1 MLDKVIS
8 VVITF
13 VVSGALGYCVKVI
26 ENYKKKVENYKDAN
40 ETQNEAIKC
49 LLRANI
55 VNQYYVYKQIGK
67 IPFYVKESLHK
78 EFEAYKGLNGNSFV
92 EDIMKEID
100 TWEVI

>member
-1 MLDKVIS
+1 MTDKIIS
-8 VVITF
+8 TVITF
-13 VVSGALGYCVKVI
+13 VVSGALGYCINMIKT
-26 ENYKKKVENYKDAN
+26 YKSKEKTEG
-40 ETQNEAIKC
+40 EAIKC

-55 VNQYYVYKQIGK
+55 VNQYYVYKKIGE

-100 TWEVI
+100 TWKVV

>member
-1 MLDKVIS
+1 MIEKILMTCLTV
-8 VVITF
+8 
-13 VVSGALGYCVKVI
+13 VVSSALGYCINKI
-26 ENYKKKVENYKDAN
+26 KSYKKKEDI
-40 ETQNEAIKC
+40 QGEAIKC

-55 VNQYYVYKQIGK
+55 VNQYYVYKKLGE

-100 TWEVI
+100 TWKVV

>member
-1 MLDKVIS
+1 MMTHI
-8 VVITF
+8 ITTALTF
-13 VVSGALGYCVKVI
+13 LVSTALGYCLNKI
-26 ENYKKKVENYKDAN
+26 KDYKKKDA
-40 ETQNEAIKC
+40 TQGEAIKC

-55 VNQYYVYKQIGK
+55 VNQYYVYKQIGE

-100 TWEVI
+100 TWKVV

>member
-1 MLDKVIS
+1 MLEKI
-8 VVITF
+8 ITTILTF
-13 VVSGALGYCVKVI
+13 VVSGALGYCVNKI
-26 ENYKKKVENYKDAN
+26 KQYKQKD
-40 ETQNEAIKC
+40 ETQGEAIKC

-55 VNQYYVYKQIGK
+55 VNQYYVYKQIGE

-100 TWEVI
+100 TWKVV